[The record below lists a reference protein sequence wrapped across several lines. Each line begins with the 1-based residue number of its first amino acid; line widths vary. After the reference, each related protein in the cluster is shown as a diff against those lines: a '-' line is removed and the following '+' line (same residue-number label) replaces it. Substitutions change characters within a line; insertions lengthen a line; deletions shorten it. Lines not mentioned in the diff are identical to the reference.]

1 MHIAIVGC
9 GQLARMLALAG
20 WEMGHRFSFLADPG
34 EDTQCVDGLGP
45 VVTIEPNSEASV
57 LYQALGCPDILTV
70 EKEHVSVPL
79 LSAFSNLCT
88 VAPCADAIHVCQ
100 HRGREK
106 NTLRELGIETAPFH
120 LVNNAQELRAA
131 VETLSYPCFVKSCE
145 LGYDGQ
151 HQWFITNE
159 TELSALAER
168 IAELPELV
176 VEGAVRFDREL
187 SLIAVRSANGDVTTY
202 PLVENRH
209 REGILLT
216 SEAPADRVSA
226 ATQQQAVDIA
236 ERLLNHWDYVGVL
249 SIELF
254 DEAGA
259 LRVNELAPRVHN
271 SGHWTQDAG
280 VTSQFANH
288 VRAIAGQTPGHTH
301 PSQVA
306 GMVNLL
312 GRSPDPALLQA
323 PDVSLHWYTK
333 TVRGR
338 RKVGHLNLQ
347 ADTRQELQRRLHEL
361 EHALY
366 PDNAPL

>member
-34 EDTQCVDGLGP
+34 EDTQCVSGLGP
-45 VVTIEPNSEASV
+45 VVTIEPNSETAA

-79 LSAFSNLCT
+79 LTEFSNLCT
-88 VAPCADAIHVCQ
+88 VAPCPEAIHACQ

-106 NTLRELGIETAPFH
+106 NTLRELGIETAPFR
-120 LVNNAQELRAA
+120 LVNHAEELHAA
-131 VETLSYPCFVKSCE
+131 IDTLGYPCFVKSCE

-151 HQWFITNE
+151 HQWLVTNAA
-159 TELSALAER
+159 ELSALAEQ
-168 IAELPELV
+168 IADLPELV
-176 VEGAVRFDREL
+176 VEGAVRFDREM
-187 SLIAVRSANGDVTTY
+187 SLIAVRSANGEVTTY

-216 SEAPADRVSA
+216 SEAPADHVSPT
-226 ATQQQAVDIA
+226 TQQQAIDIA
-236 ERLLNHWDYVGVL
+236 ERLLNHWGYIGVL

-288 VRAIAGQTPGHTH
+288 LRAITGQTPGHTL
-301 PSQVA
+301 PGQVA
-306 GMVNLL
+306 GMLNLL
-312 GRSPDPALLQA
+312 GRNPDPALLAA
-323 PDVSLHWYTK
+323 PDISLHWYTK
-333 TVRGR
+333 TIRGR
-338 RKVGHLNLQ
+338 RKVGHLNVQ
-347 ADTRQELQRRLHEL
+347 ADNREHLRQRLNEL
-361 EHALY
+361 ERALY